1 MRKKGLILLYRE
13 NILLK
18 HKNILV
24 VPVETFLKNPE
35 DFIRNI

>member
-1 MRKKGLILLYRE
+1 MLLYKG
-13 NILLK
+13 NILMK

-35 DFIRNI
+35 DFLTSN